1 MNLLKS
7 LFITVYIMAGVGGLI
22 VALMMV
28 GNDGWTTPW
37 LGVAIACAGPTIFF
51 SQIMLMPR
59 ARTSANLVMII
70 VAGMIGTV
78 LSLTLPG
85 PASTA
90 AMLTAAGV
98 GIVGSLAYVFWYS
111 RFGAAGN
118 AALTEGS
125 TLPTFT
131 LSENGRPLSS
141 AELVQQPALWIFYR
155 GNWCPLCVAQ
165 VREIAAQ
172 YRELAR
178 RGVAVHLV
186 SPQSEASSQQLAKQ
200 MDAPM
205 RFLTDSGN
213 RAAET
218 LGIKVKDG
226 LPAGFQAL
234 GYDSDVPRP
243 TVFIT
248 AAGGR
253 IIYCDMTDNY
263 RVRPEPAT
271 FFTVLDRHAIV

>member
-7 LFITVYIMAGVGGLI
+7 LFVTVYIVAGMGGLI
-22 VALMMV
+22 ASLLML
-28 GNDGWTTPW
+28 GDTGWTSPW
-37 LGVAIACAGPTIFF
+37 LGAALACAAPTLFF
-51 SQIMLMPR
+51 SQLMLMPR
-59 ARTSANLVMII
+59 ARTSANLGLLIA
-70 VAGMIGTV
+70 AGVIGTMLAV
-78 LSLTLPG
+78 VLPG
-85 PASTA
+85 PASLGAIALA
-90 AMLTAAGV
+90 AVV
-98 GIVGSLAYVFWYS
+98 GIAGSLAYVYWYS
-111 RFGAAGN
+111 RFRAAGN
-118 AALTEGS
+118 DALSVGNS
-125 TLPTFT
+125 LPGFT
-131 LSENGRPLSS
+131 LSEHGKSLHTTD
-141 AELVQQPALWIFYR
+141 LVQKPALWIFYR

-178 RGVAVHLV
+178 RGVDVHLV
-186 SPQSEASSQQLAKQ
+186 SPQSEASSEQLAKQ

-205 RFLTDSGN
+205 RFLTDAGN
-213 RAAET
+213 RAAEA

-253 IIYCDMTDNY
+253 IIWCDMTDNY

>member
-7 LFITVYIMAGVGGLI
+7 LFVTVYIMAGMGGFI
-22 VALMMV
+22 AAMMML
-28 GNDGWTTPW
+28 GNDGWTSPW
-37 LGVAIACAGPTIFF
+37 LGAALACAGPTLFF
-51 SQIMLMPR
+51 SQLMLMPR
-59 ARTSANLVMII
+59 ARTSANLKLLIAVG
-70 VAGMIGTV
+70 VIGTL

-85 PASTA
+85 AISIA
-90 AMLTAAGV
+90 AVLTTTVVGV
-98 GIVGSLAYVFWYS
+98 IGSLAYVFWYS

-118 AALTEGS
+118 AALSEGR
-125 TLPTFT
+125 TLPEFT
-131 LSENGRPLSS
+131 LSENGKTLRT
-141 AELVQQPALWIFYR
+141 AELVQKPALWIFYR

-178 RGVAVHLV
+178 RGVEVHLV
-186 SPQSEASSQQLAKQ
+186 SPQSEANSQQLAKQ

-205 RFLTDSGN
+205 RFLTDAGS
-213 RAAET
+213 RAAEA

-248 AAGGR
+248 AAGGQ

-263 RVRPEPAT
+263 RVRPEPAS

>member
-7 LFITVYIMAGVGGLI
+7 LFVTAYIVAGLAGLI
-22 VALMMV
+22 AALIMI
-28 GNDGWTTPW
+28 GEQGWTSRW
-37 LGVAIACAGPTIFF
+37 LGTALACAGPALFF
-51 SQIMLMPR
+51 SQLMLMPR
-59 ARTSANLVMII
+59 ARTSRNLGLILA
-70 VAGMIGTV
+70 AGGLGTA
-78 LSLTLPG
+78 LSLLLPG
-85 PASTA
+85 PASWA
-90 AMLTAAGV
+90 AVALAATVGV
-98 GIVGSLAYVFWYS
+98 VGTLAYVYWYS
-111 RFGAAGN
+111 RFGAASNDALGIGN
-118 AALTEGS
+118 
-125 TLPTFT
+125 TLPDFSLGERGQRFRT
-131 LSENGRPLSS
+131 
-141 AELVQQPALWIFYR
+141 AELVRTPALWIFYR

-186 SPQSEASSQQLAKQ
+186 SPQPEASSEQLARQ

-205 RFLTDSGN
+205 RFLTDAGN
-213 RAAET
+213 RAAEA

-253 IIYCDMTDNY
+253 VIYCDMTDNY

>member
-7 LFITVYIMAGVGGLI
+7 LFVTAYIMAGMGGLI
-22 VALMMV
+22 ASLLML
-28 GNDGWTTPW
+28 GDAGWTSPW
-37 LGVAIACAGPTIFF
+37 LGAALACAGPTLFF

-59 ARTSANLVMII
+59 ARTSRNLGLLIAVG
-70 VAGMIGTV
+70 VIGTALAV
-78 LSLTLPG
+78 ALPG
-85 PASTA
+85 PASLA
-90 AMLTAAGV
+90 AIVIAAVV
-98 GIVGSLAYVFWYS
+98 GIAGSLAYVYWYS

-118 AALTEGS
+118 AALEVGNS
-125 TLPTFT
+125 LPGFT
-131 LSENGRPLSS
+131 LGEHGKSLHT
-141 AELVQQPALWIFYR
+141 ADLVQKPALWIFYR

-178 RGVAVHLV
+178 RGVDVHLV
-186 SPQSEASSQQLAKQ
+186 SPQSEASSEQLAKQ

-205 RFLTDSGN
+205 RFLTDAGN
-213 RAAET
+213 RAAEA

-234 GYDSDVPRP
+234 GYDSDEPRP

-253 IIYCDMTDNY
+253 IIWCDMTDNY

>member
-7 LFITVYIMAGVGGLI
+7 LFVTAYIVAGLAGLI
-22 VALMMV
+22 AALIMI
-28 GNDGWTTPW
+28 GEQGWTSRW
-37 LGVAIACAGPTIFF
+37 LGTALACAGPALFF
-51 SQIMLMPR
+51 SQLMLMPR
-59 ARTSANLVMII
+59 ARTSRNLGLILA
-70 VAGMIGTV
+70 AGGLGTA
-78 LSLTLPG
+78 LSLLLPG
-85 PASTA
+85 PASWA
-90 AMLTAAGV
+90 AVALAATVGV
-98 GIVGSLAYVFWYS
+98 VGTLAYVYWYS

-118 AALTEGS
+118 DALGIGN
-125 TLPTFT
+125 TLPDFSLGERGQRFRT
-131 LSENGRPLSS
+131 
-141 AELVQQPALWIFYR
+141 AELVRTPALWIFYR

-186 SPQSEASSQQLAKQ
+186 SPQPEASSEQLARQ

-205 RFLTDSGN
+205 RFLTDAGN
-213 RAAET
+213 RAAEV

>member
-7 LFITVYIMAGVGGLI
+7 LFVTAYLMAGVAGLI
-22 VALMMV
+22 AALMML
-28 GNDGWTTPW
+28 GNEGWTSPW
-37 LGVAIACAGPTIFF
+37 LGTALACAGPTLFF

-59 ARTSANLVMII
+59 ARTSRNLGLLIA
-70 VAGMIGTV
+70 AGVIGTG
-78 LSLTLPG
+78 LSLVLPG
-85 PASTA
+85 PASLA
-90 AMLTAAGV
+90 AIVIAATV
-98 GIVGSLAYVFWYS
+98 GIAGSLAYVYWYS

-118 AALTEGS
+118 AALSVGNS
-125 TLPTFT
+125 LPGFT
-131 LSENGRPLSS
+131 LSEHGKSLHTT
-141 AELVQQPALWIFYR
+141 ELVQKPALWIFYR

-178 RGVAVHLV
+178 RGVEVHLV
-186 SPQSEASSQQLAKQ
+186 SPQSEASSEQLAKQ

-205 RFLTDSGN
+205 RFLTDADN
-213 RAAET
+213 RAAEA

-248 AAGGR
+248 TAGGR
-253 IIYCDMTDNY
+253 IIWCDMTDNY

>member
-7 LFITVYIMAGVGGLI
+7 LFVTVYIMAGMGGFI
-22 VALMMV
+22 AAMMML
-28 GNDGWTTPW
+28 GNDGWTSPW
-37 LGVAIACAGPTIFF
+37 LGAALACAGPTLFF
-51 SQIMLMPR
+51 SQLMLMPR
-59 ARTSANLVMII
+59 ARTSANLKLLIAVG
-70 VAGMIGTV
+70 VIGTV

-85 PASTA
+85 AMSIA
-90 AMLTAAGV
+90 AVLTATIVGV
-98 GIVGSLAYVFWYS
+98 IGSLAYVFWYS

-118 AALTEGS
+118 AALSEGR
-125 TLPTFT
+125 TLPEFT
-131 LSENGRPLSS
+131 LSENGKTLRT
-141 AELVQQPALWIFYR
+141 AELVQKPALWIFYR

-178 RGVAVHLV
+178 RGVEVHLV
-186 SPQSEASSQQLAKQ
+186 SPQSEANSQQLAKQ

-205 RFLTDSGN
+205 RFLTDAGS
-213 RAAET
+213 RAAEA

-263 RVRPEPAT
+263 RVRPEPAS

>member
-7 LFITVYIMAGVGGLI
+7 LFVTAYIMAGIGGLI
-22 VALMMV
+22 VALMML
-28 GNDGWTTPW
+28 GDDGWTSPW
-37 LGVAIACAGPTIFF
+37 LGAAIACAGPTIFF
-51 SQIMLMPR
+51 SQLMLMPR
-59 ARTSANLVMII
+59 ARTSANLAVII
-70 VAGMIGTV
+70 IAGVIGTV
-78 LSLTLPG
+78 LSLALPG
-85 PASTA
+85 TASTA
-90 AMLTAAGV
+90 ALLIAGGV
-98 GIVGSLAYVFWYS
+98 GIGGSLGYVFWYS

-118 AALTEGS
+118 AALTEGRA
-125 TLPTFT
+125 LPAFT
-131 LSENGRPLSS
+131 LSENGKPLNS
-141 AELVQQPALWIFYR
+141 AELVQTPALWIFYR

-186 SPQSEASSQQLAKQ
+186 SPQSESNSQQLAKQ

-218 LGIKVKDG
+218 LGIKIKDG

-248 AAGGR
+248 AAGGQ
-253 IIYCDMTDNY
+253 IIFCDMTDNY

-271 FFTVLDRHAIV
+271 YFTVLDRHAIV

>member
-7 LFITVYIMAGVGGLI
+7 LFITLYIVAGLGGLI
-22 VALMMV
+22 AALMMIGNV
-28 GNDGWTTPW
+28 GLLSPW
-37 LGVAIACAGPTIFF
+37 LGTALACAGPTVFF

-59 ARTSANLVMII
+59 ARTSANLNLVIA
-70 VAGMIGTV
+70 AGAVGTG
-78 LSLTLPG
+78 LSLVLPG
-85 PASTA
+85 TTSIA
-90 AMLTAAGV
+90 AVVTAAGV
-98 GIVGSLAYVFWYS
+98 GLVGSLAYVFWYS

-118 AALTEGS
+118 AALTEGAK
-125 TLPTFT
+125 LPDFT
-131 LSENGRPLSS
+131 LIEHGKSFRM
-141 AELVQQPALWIFYR
+141 AELTTKPALWIFYR

-178 RGVAVHLV
+178 RGVEVHLV
-186 SPQSEASSQQLAKQ
+186 SPQSEASSQSLAKQ

-205 RFLTDSGN
+205 RFLTDVGN
-213 RAAET
+213 HTAST
-218 LGIKVKDG
+218 LGIKVEDG

-234 GYDSDVPRP
+234 GYPSDVPRP

-248 AAGGR
+248 AAGGQ

-263 RVRPEPAT
+263 RVRPEPAR